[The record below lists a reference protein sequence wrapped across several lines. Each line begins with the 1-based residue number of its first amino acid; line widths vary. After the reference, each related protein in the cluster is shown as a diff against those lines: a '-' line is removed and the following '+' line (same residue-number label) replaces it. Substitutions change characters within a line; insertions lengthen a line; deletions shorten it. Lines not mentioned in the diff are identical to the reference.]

1 MNDEHNQGQPPES
14 VLSAADRGR
23 LADWDPPAPA
33 WLAAR
38 P

>member
-1 MNDEHNQGQPPES
+1 MIEQSKKEQPPES

>member
-1 MNDEHNQGQPPES
+1 MSEQPKKEHPPES

-33 WLAAR
+33 WLAGR

>member
-1 MNDEHNQGQPPES
+1 MIEQSKKEQPAES

-23 LADWDPPAPA
+23 LADWDPAPPPR
-33 WLAAR
+33 LAGR